1 MVLLNLNIMKKE
13 SLDLK
18 NQFSNHIPPND
29 LSFVL
34 FFSTMDISYV
44 ALLAIMVFEHDQF
57 QAY

>member
-18 NQFSNHIPPND
+18 HQFSNHIPPYD

-34 FFSTMDISYV
+34 FFSTMDISFV
-44 ALLAIMVFEHDQF
+44 PLLAILAFEHDQF